1 MDQHGASRRRAPRL
15 WFLPT
20 SPFTVTPS
28 LSAAV
33 LHFRFIN
40 AGGRA
45 IRFLLIGHGGGIN
58 QGQHLVS
65 ESYHAPLTNLWF
77 ARLRHV
83 GVDTLRLADSDGV
96 LPGATA

>member
-1 MDQHGASRRRAPRL
+1 MDQHGTGHRRAPRP

-33 LHFRFIN
+33 PHFRFIN
-40 AGGRA
+40 AGDRA
-45 IRFLLIGHGGGIN
+45 IRFLLTGHGGGII

-65 ESYHAPLTNLWF
+65 ESYQAPLANLWF
-77 ARLRHV
+77 ARLRHG
-83 GVDTLRLADSDGV
+83 GVDMLRLADSDGV
-96 LPGATA
+96 LPGVIT